1 MDLWWGRLRE
11 KWHKDRRADGPG
23 RNELALK
30 CMVRQRHCSTRC
42 RGVGH
47 LNEKY
52 DTAAGRQKRKFVLK
66 RTGLTVRPVLLK
78 KNRDSVTS
86 ENSRFAFLFCY
97 RRLASALGPHVAL
110 FARDLES
117 QQNTT
122 THASLPMN
130 TSILIGDCRRLFA
143 RSCNTPRNQDS
154 MVRRRS
160 AQSHWHDGR
169 GSNWWGATSIR
180 QSHILLSTLWR

>member
-1 MDLWWGRLRE
+1 MV
-11 KWHKDRRADGPG
+11 
-23 RNELALK
+23 LAVTNWLLSAWYGK
-30 CMVRQRHCSTRC
+30 GTVVLDVVVSGTST
-42 RGVGH
+42 
-47 LNEKY
+47 KSMIPPQ
-52 DTAAGRQKRKFVLK
+52 DARKGNSYSSG
-66 RTGLTVRPVLLK
+66 TTVRPVLLK

-143 RSCNTPRNQDS
+143 RSCNTPRNQDL

-169 GSNWWGATSIR
+169 GGNWWGATSIR